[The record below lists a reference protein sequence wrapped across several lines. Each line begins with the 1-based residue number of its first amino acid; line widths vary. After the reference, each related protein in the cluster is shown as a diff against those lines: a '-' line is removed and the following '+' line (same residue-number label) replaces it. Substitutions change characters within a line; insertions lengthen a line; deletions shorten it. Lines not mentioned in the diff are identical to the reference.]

1 MFCTNK
7 NPLHSRALIIGL
19 YFTKVD
25 NQTIIGMTWNTDPT
39 NYYHMNGHLFEYGVK
54 KQQHNINDDIKQYF
68 DTDYEFSDVEEEST
82 FYDDFWTKLK
92 SLKFNVNQIV
102 IVKSNGESTEFDDST
117 KFANLLYKAGWQS
130 QELLEILSV
139 WFSSFL
145 H

>member
-1 MFCTNK
+1 
-7 NPLHSRALIIGL
+7 
-19 YFTKVD
+19 
-25 NQTIIGMTWNTDPT
+25 
-39 NYYHMNGHLFEYGVK
+39 MNGHLFEYGVK
-54 KQQHNINDDIKQYF
+54 KQQRSINDDIKQYF